1 MMHVFRQSGS
11 VFHLPRRTVRT
22 RLALLYGAVFLVSG
36 AALLA
41 MANLPLRGSESVS
54 RVAGGSPGSAIAV
67 AQHGADLRL
76 LAIASI
82 AALLVMVVLSIG
94 FGWLIAG
101 RLLRPL
107 RTITATARDISAT
120 NLHERLALSGPDD
133 EFKELGETLDDL
145 FGRLEASFESQRH
158 FVANASHELRTPITV
173 ERTLLQV
180 ALADPDA
187 TADALRSTC
196 EKLLALGEQEERL
209 IEALL
214 TLASSER
221 GIEDREAFDLAAAAE
236 RVAMV
241 RRHEAQSRGIQ
252 VEATLAAAPITG
264 DPSLVESLIANLVD
278 NALRHNVD
286 GGRVEVATE
295 TREGCA
301 VLSVVNTGPMVAPED
316 VERLFEPFRRLGAD
330 RMSGKDGHGL
340 GLSIVQ
346 AVADAHGATITVDPQ
361 PNGGLKVEVSFPEL
375 SSVPSGLAL
384 VDSSGKTASRQ

>member
-1 MMHVFRQSGS
+1 
-11 VFHLPRRTVRT
+11 
-22 RLALLYGAVFLVSG
+22 
-36 AALLA
+36 
-41 MANLPLRGSESVS
+41 
-54 RVAGGSPGSAIAV
+54 
-67 AQHGADLRL
+67 
-76 LAIASI
+76 
-82 AALLVMVVLSIG
+82 
-94 FGWLIAG
+94 
-101 RLLRPL
+101 
-107 RTITATARDISAT
+107 
-120 NLHERLALSGPDD
+120 
-133 EFKELGETLDDL
+133 
-145 FGRLEASFESQRH
+145 
-158 FVANASHELRTPITV
+158 
-173 ERTLLQV
+173 
-180 ALADPDA
+180 
-187 TADALRSTC
+187 
-196 EKLLALGEQEERL
+196 
-209 IEALL
+209 
-214 TLASSER
+214 
-221 GIEDREAFDLAAAAE
+221 
-236 RVAMV
+236 MV

>member
-1 MMHVFRQSGS
+1 MHVLRQAGA
-11 VFHLPRRTVRT
+11 VLHLPRRTLRT
-22 RLALLYGAVFLVSG
+22 RLALLYGALFLGSG
-36 AALLA
+36 AVLLA
-41 MANLPLRGSESVS
+41 VANLPLRGSKSVS
-54 RVAGGSPGSAIAV
+54 SQVEGGSPGSAIAV

-94 FGWLIAG
+94 FGWLMAG

-187 TADALRSTC
+187 STGTLRSTC
-196 EKLLALGEQEERL
+196 EKLLTLGEQEERL

-221 GIEDREAFDLAAAAE
+221 GIEQREAFDLAAIAE
-236 RVAMV
+236 KVVQV
-241 RRHEAQSRGIQ
+241 RRHEAEGHGISFK
-252 VEATLAAAPITG
+252 ASLTAASVAG
-264 DPSLVESLIANLVD
+264 DPNLVESLTANLVD

-286 GGRVEVATE
+286 GGRVDVATE
-295 TREGCA
+295 VRAGSA
-301 VLSVVNTGPMVAPED
+301 VLSVVNTGPLVLPED
-316 VERLFEPFRRLGAD
+316 VERLFEPFRRAGAD
-330 RMSGKDGHGL
+330 RMSSKDGHGL

-384 VDSSGKTASRQ
+384 VDSSRTTA